1 MGNKLENAST
11 SLGKKKKN
19 IPQTTGKITKNQV
32 FQRNDKH
39 NKVLEVD

>member
-11 SLGKKKKN
+11 SIEKKK
-19 IPQTTGKITKNQV
+19 IPQTTGIITKNQV
-32 FQRNDKH
+32 FQRNHKH